1 MEKCFITKLPSSVD
15 NDGIARLGE
24 IPLYFDVD
32 ESPNYKNRAFIIN
45 MYSQPERTLRIYN
58 GYFTDKTLTQNLG
71 TTLTLPATGG
81 SDFSQT
87 FYVSNTKCTVFIPI
101 RYTSYFNVMGQTTAE
116 GNFVEN
122 TKYIDLEDIKYT
134 KANGIRL
141 NNSNRLDWDIAK
153 VAKYFPNIIE
163 IEVEASKCFGD
174 ISALSNLTNLNSL
187 DLGATKVVGN
197 ISSFSNLI
205 NLTSLILNNTNI
217 VGDISTLSNLTKL
230 TVLNLRTIQVA
241 GDISSFSRLVNLQS
255 LLITGTNIIGDI
267 SVIIDNMPRL
277 KTLYI
282 STKVTATDAQIK
294 ILQDRGVTVLRW

>member
-32 ESPNYKNRAFIIN
+32 ESPNYKNRAFIIS
-45 MYSQPERTLRIYN
+45 MFSQPKRTLRIYN

-81 SDFSQT
+81 SDYSQT
-87 FYVSNTKCTVFIPI
+87 FYVSNTKCIVFIPI
-101 RYTSYFNVMGQTTAE
+101 RYTSDFNVMGQTEFE

-134 KANGIRL
+134 KAKSIKL

-153 VAKYFPNIIE
+153 VAKYFPNITV
-163 IEVEASKCFGD
+163 IEVGASKCFGD
-174 ISALSNLTNLNSL
+174 ISALSNLTNL
-187 DLGATKVVGN
+187 
-197 ISSFSNLI
+197 
-205 NLTSLILNNTNI
+205 TSLNLNNTNI
-217 VGDISTLSNLTKL
+217 VGDISALSNLTNLTALKL
-230 TVLNLRTIQVA
+230 SSVNVV
-241 GDISSFSRLVNLQS
+241 GDISSLSNLVNLQT
-255 LLITGTNIIGDI
+255 LMIIGNNINITGDI
-267 SVIIDNMPRL
+267 SVIIDNMPKL
-277 KTLYI
+277 ETLYI